1 MRRIELKPSR
11 RLGLL
16 LIGVTLLAVIA
27 VQSAALPGGIQLLLG
42 AVAIGWSGWS
52 WRRMSRPAGL
62 RVTADGRLQ
71 CLNKKDEWCDA
82 EILADS
88 FVSTGLLVI
97 RYRISGQP
105 IQTLVLLPD
114 SVDADDMRRLRVSLR
129 WTPRTRSD
137 TSFPGAG

>member
-1 MRRIELKPSR
+1 MRRIKIKPSR

-16 LIGVTLLAVIA
+16 LVGVTLLAVIA

-42 AVAIGWSGWS
+42 AVAMGWSGWS

-71 CLNKKDEWCDA
+71 CLNKQDEWCDA